1 MSRVITN
8 TFTLTAVKDN
18 EAVRDNLIHCSLMNK
33 NRMTWWNLPAANKVR
48 FSSEL
53 AGKYAI
59 MGYTGW
65 EWLAKP
71 GQVADVQQYLA
82 MYDRTNTN
90 TSNSALKNNTW
101 YTLTFRSLG
110 ICRHY
115 DENNQAVDKGTGYMY
130 VYIYPSVVDTKTKY
144 IVDGVEKWPVGDM
157 ATPIPLTWTAREHT
171 ITFKTASSFSSM
183 PRILFRSFGE
193 GNTQYDNPSTNYYP
207 FKEGGCLVRIAGVK
221 LEEAREATAFKPHIT
236 EYQPPIHATA
246 FKRTNDALSAA
257 PTGGAYT
264 SPTPTGWS
272 DGIPEGTARLWTT
285 KAVFLPEETTAT
297 WSKPSPVGDT
307 VDLDVEFS
315 PFTGIP
321 TTDIDNNTASSS
333 EKPTANTNKWFDPT
347 RNPTADFSIMV
358 WRAER
363 KILNGVKSSW
373 VISKIKGE
381 DGTSFTA
388 KGSADKH
395 YASLSAYNAA
405 TDRVVG
411 KYYLVDSTS
420 GAVMYKYNESAAIA
434 CDDGDAYTT
443 SDLHLW
449 VKNGPIWADL
459 GKI

>member
-33 NRMTWWNLPAANKVR
+33 NRMTWWSLPAANKVR

-71 GQVADVQQYLA
+71 GQVADVQQCLA
-82 MYDRTNTN
+82 MYDRTNTS

-157 ATPIPLTWTAREHT
+157 ATPIPLTWTAKEHT

-221 LEEAREATAFKPHIT
+221 
-236 EYQPPIHATA
+236 
-246 FKRTNDALSAA
+246 
-257 PTGGAYT
+257 
-264 SPTPTGWS
+264 
-272 DGIPEGTARLWTT
+272 
-285 KAVFLPEETTAT
+285 
-297 WSKPSPVGDT
+297 
-307 VDLDVEFS
+307 
-315 PFTGIP
+315 
-321 TTDIDNNTASSS
+321 
-333 EKPTANTNKWFDPT
+333 
-347 RNPTADFSIMV
+347 
-358 WRAER
+358 
-363 KILNGVKSSW
+363 
-373 VISKIKGE
+373 
-381 DGTSFTA
+381 
-388 KGSADKH
+388 
-395 YASLSAYNAA
+395 
-405 TDRVVG
+405 
-411 KYYLVDSTS
+411 
-420 GAVMYKYNESAAIA
+420 
-434 CDDGDAYTT
+434 
-443 SDLHLW
+443 
-449 VKNGPIWADL
+449 
-459 GKI
+459 